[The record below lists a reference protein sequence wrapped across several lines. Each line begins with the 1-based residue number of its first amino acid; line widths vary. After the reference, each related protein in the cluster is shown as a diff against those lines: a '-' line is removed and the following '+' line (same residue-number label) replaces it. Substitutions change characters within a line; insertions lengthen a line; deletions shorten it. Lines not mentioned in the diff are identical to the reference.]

1 MTEFGAIEPVRRA
14 GTEPLVFDGK
24 AVGVVLHDFWAWSYS
39 DLINNTQ
46 RGALAEFI
54 VAEAVG
60 DTRDVRV
67 DWTP

>member
-14 GTEPLVFDGK
+14 GTEPL